1 MSRRDKLC
9 PNMIAAPI
17 KNSGQYSGASGGYSI
32 KDLGGAAMHER
43 THEAGPSLAR
53 PYLRIVCANEM
64 HNANTRR

>member
-9 PNMIAAPI
+9 PNMIAAPS
-17 KNSGQYSGASGGYSI
+17 KNSGQYSGASGEFSI
-32 KDLGGAAMHER
+32 KYIGGSAMHER
-43 THEAGPSLAR
+43 THEARPPLAR